1 MNNIE
6 KQFDDLLKTVDK
18 IADIYNDENVSD
30 EKLDELLK
38 SLDTDESQKF
48 PSNNGQLFNENTD
61 PSQNKTE
68 TVLVSA
74 NPLTGVLN
82 TIPYNQDNLTEE
94 SIDNLIN
101 MQNED
106 LNKIEIGWDQFVEY
120 TESMYPDADEEGL
133 KQLLNCVNKYRAKIK
148 FPYFNELPE
157 FIKKEINSYVNLGA
171 AEHGASGNTTK
182 QLKNMLAK
190 ELYDSIITNNYS
202 SKAFTDISKFY
213 TNEINKNKEEL
224 EKSVGNY
231 NTKLRKEYEE
241 GFLKKADELDSKG
254 DEESKE
260 VANNLRKTSKMFTQS
275 YTYENMYEAYKNRK
289 IKIKNIQI
297 DKFKRTCQE
306 FNRKY
311 YNATFEIKDVGM
323 VVPVLDRILDKK
335 YDMDIIKKFVVCFIN
350 YTKDFTPNNVD
361 EHVFMFYFIQHI
373 LALDIKIPGDEYEEF
388 NKIVKEN
395 IHKFLDLII
404 ERDLERK
411 QNE

>member
-1 MNNIE
+1 MNKTE
-6 KQFDDLLKTVDK
+6 KQFDDLLKTADK

-48 PSNNGQLFNENTD
+48 PSNNGQLFNENND

-120 TESMYPDADEEGL
+120 TESMYPDADGEGL

-241 GFLKKADELDSKG
+241 GFLKKADELDGKG

-350 YTKDFTPNNVD
+350 YTKDFTPNNID

>member
-1 MNNIE
+1 MNKTE
-6 KQFDDLLKTVDK
+6 KQFDDLLKTADK

-38 SLDTDESQKF
+38 FLDTDESQKF